1 MWLRKELPMY
11 NVGDYVVHK
20 VDGLCQISEISS
32 LDIPDVDQT
41 KQYYFLIPTLSP
53 ASKIYVAVGTGESS
67 LRDPVTHDE
76 ALALIDSIPE
86 LPELSVD
93 NEKTRQNTYNQA
105 LAQNDVKEL
114 FRLIKTT
121 YSRKQDRLSK
131 GRTAT
136 SMDEHFLKSAQHA
149 LFSELSY
156 ALGMESDS
164 MDEFI
169 EKRLNK

>member
-1 MWLRKELPMY
+1 MY